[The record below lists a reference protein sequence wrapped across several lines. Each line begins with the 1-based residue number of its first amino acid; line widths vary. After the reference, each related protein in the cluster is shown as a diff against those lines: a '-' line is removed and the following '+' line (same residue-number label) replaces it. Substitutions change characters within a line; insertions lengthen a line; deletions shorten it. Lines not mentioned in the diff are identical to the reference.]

1 MWDEEDLFFLMGNQ
15 TKETS
20 WVLSVGFKKS
30 LRSGMTQ
37 TKVLLLHKY
46 WWKNQVRTVS
56 ENIYAFFVFRPA
68 CSLLQYPFNFSFCF
82 ITTGVIMS
90 LAVTG
95 LFHPVLR
102 LIVMSMTVIFVSMGM
117 RKEKKRGK
125 KACKSKGD
133 PNTEKVKKNAIY
145 CDKTQHVNFQG
156 EPLFHSTKQ
165 Q

>member
-1 MWDEEDLFFLMGNQ
+1 MNRKIGQPVSDVRWGGFVFLMGNQ

-20 WVLSVGFKKS
+20 WVLSVGLKKS
-30 LRSGMTQ
+30 LRSGMKQ

-102 LIVMSMTVIFVSMGM
+102 LIVMSLTVIFVSMGM
-117 RKEKKRGK
+117 RREKKGGK
-125 KACKSKGD
+125 KSMQIKRRPKHRKG
-133 PNTEKVKKNAIY
+133 
-145 CDKTQHVNFQG
+145 
-156 EPLFHSTKQ
+156 
-165 Q
+165 